1 MWCYVRAAIFTVMAT
16 ALLACSGVDDSAKI
30 MPASVNSAA
39 PSVVATPIKHRL
51 AQPDQQM
58 PLMEQVDFA
67 VGRSFFRNPWVE
79 APSATSARDG
89 LGPLFN
95 AISCAS
101 CHVSSARG
109 MAAVEGQ
116 SLLHYVVRLSV
127 PGDKG
132 ADKAGFIPEPNYG
145 GQLQNQAV
153 GDVLPEGRAIIH
165 YREKIR
171 RLANDESVVLQQP
184 SVALDRL
191 AYGEMVTDVRSSVR
205 LAPVLTGLGLLEA
218 VPEQQLLEWADEGDG
233 NGDGISGR
241 ANLVW
246 DIESQQQKI
255 GRFGWKAEQPS
266 VRQQTAGAFHA
277 DLGIS
282 SGLIKREN
290 CTAIEV
296 TCQQAEH
303 GGMPEISDKLLDHV
317 TFYTANLA
325 VPESGVQQ
333 DGGADTGQ
341 SLFDTAGCQKCHRP
355 RLHAGES
362 KYPWLSNRT
371 IYPYTDLLL
380 HDMGDELADN
390 RAVFGASGREWR
402 TAPLWG
408 IGVAKKIAPGVGFLH
423 DGRARNVLE
432 AILWHGGEAQQSRV
446 IVEQMT
452 SDERSELL
460 RFVESL

>member
-1 MWCYVRAAIFTVMAT
+1 MWCYVRAGVITLMA
-16 ALLACSGVDDSAKI
+16 AVLLACSGAEQSANTKPVKI
-30 MPASVNSAA
+30 NPAAA
-39 PSVVATPIKHRL
+39 TVVATPIKHRL

-58 PLMEQVDFA
+58 PMMAQVDFA

-101 CHVSSARG
+101 CHVASARG
-109 MAAVEGQ
+109 MAAVDGQ

-127 PGDKG
+127 PGDKATG
-132 ADKAGFIPEPNYG
+132 KAGFIAEPSYG

-153 GDVLPEGRAIIH
+153 DDVLPEGRAIIH
-165 YREKIR
+165 YSDVIR
-171 RLANDESVVLQQP
+171 RLANDEQIGLRQP
-184 SVALDRL
+184 SLTLDRL
-191 AYGEMVTDVRSSVR
+191 AYGEMVADVRRSVR

-218 VPEQQLLEWADEGDG
+218 VSEQQLLAWADEDDA

-246 DIESQQQKI
+246 DIEAQQQKI

-266 VRQQTAGAFHA
+266 IRQQTAGAFHA

-282 SGLIKREN
+282 SELIQRQN

-296 TCQQAEH
+296 TCQQTEH
-303 GGMPEISDKLLDHV
+303 GGAPEINDKLLNHV
-317 TFYTANLA
+317 TFYVANLA
-325 VPESGVQQ
+325 VPDSAVQQ
-333 DGGADTGQ
+333 DGDAHRGQ
-341 SLFDTAGCQKCHRP
+341 ALFETAGCQKCHRP
-355 RLHAGES
+355 RLQAGES

-380 HDMGDELADN
+380 HDLGDELADN
-390 RAVFGASGREWR
+390 RAVFGANGREWR

-408 IGVAKKIAPGVGFLH
+408 LGLAKKIAPGVGFLH

>member
-1 MWCYVRAAIFTVMAT
+1 MWCYVRTAVFTVMAT
-16 ALLACSGVDDSAKI
+16 AMLACSGVDESAKI
-30 MPASVNSAA
+30 IPVSVKLVA
-39 PSVVATPIKHRL
+39 PIAITTPIKHRL
-51 AQPDQQM
+51 SRPDQQM
-58 PLMEQVDFA
+58 PMMEQVDFA

-109 MAAVEGQ
+109 IAAVDGQ
-116 SLLHYVVRLSV
+116 PLLHYVVRLSV
-127 PGDKG
+127 PGENG
-132 ADKAGFIPEPNYG
+132 AGKAGFIPEPSYG
-145 GQLQNQAV
+145 GQLQNQAI

-165 YREKIR
+165 YSEKIQ
-171 RLANDESVVLQQP
+171 RLAHDEQVVLQKP
-184 SVALDRL
+184 NLTLDRL
-191 AYGEMVTDVRSSVR
+191 AYGEMLTDVRSSVR

-218 VPEQQLLEWADEGDG
+218 VPEQQLLEWVDEDDS
-233 NGDGISGR
+233 NDDGISGR

-246 DIESQQQKI
+246 DIESQQHKI

-282 SGLIKREN
+282 SELIQREN
-290 CTAIEV
+290 CTTIEV
-296 TCQQAEH
+296 TCQQTEH
-303 GGMPEISDKLLDHV
+303 GGTPEITDKLLDHV
-317 TFYTANLA
+317 TFYVANLA
-325 VPESGVQQ
+325 APGSGVQQ
-333 DGGADTGQ
+333 DDDANTGQ
-341 SLFDTAGCQKCHRP
+341 ALFEQAGCQKCHRP

-380 HDMGDELADN
+380 HDLGDELADN

-408 IGVAKKIAPGVGFLH
+408 IGMAKKIAPGVGFLH